1 MTEPL
6 FAEIEAVAF
15 DLDGTLV
22 DSVADLADAA
32 NAMRRE
38 LGIAPLQEAVLL
50 SFIGDGIGRLV
61 HRALTN
67 DHESLADNDLWE
79 KGFALFVRHYAENLT
94 VRTRAYP
101 QVVDT
106 LGLLKTLGLPLAVVT
121 NKSER
126 FARAILKNL
135 ELADIFSL
143 LLGGDSLPEKKPAAL
158 PLLHVCEAFAIAP
171 EKLLMVGDSRNDI
184 LTARAAGTKVVGVD
198 FGYGDMTAL
207 AADEATRPDAV
218 VAHFVDIY
226 HLLQRNAGTA

>member
-1 MTEPL
+1 M
-6 FAEIEAVAF
+6 
-15 DLDGTLV
+15 
-22 DSVADLADAA
+22 
-32 NAMRRE
+32 
-38 LGIAPLQEAVLL
+38 
-50 SFIGDGIGRLV
+50 
-61 HRALTN
+61 
-67 DHESLADNDLWE
+67 
-79 KGFALFVRHYAENLT
+79 
-94 VRTRAYP
+94 RAYP